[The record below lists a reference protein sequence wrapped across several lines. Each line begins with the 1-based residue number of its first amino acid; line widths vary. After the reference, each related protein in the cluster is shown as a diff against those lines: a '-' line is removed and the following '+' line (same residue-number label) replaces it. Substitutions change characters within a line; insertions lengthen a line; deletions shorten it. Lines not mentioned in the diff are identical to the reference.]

1 MNYKYPLICFEGLD
15 ASGKATMSAYAAE
28 VLKGIVFSFPCY
40 DSPTGKLLLGH
51 LKGEVEMV
59 GSAPFPPPCRGSKLT
74 DYNMLV
80 RQSLMT
86 VNRYELQA
94 RILHALTERPVV
106 LDRYWLSSLV
116 YGEAEGLDTEWIVEI
131 SSALLKPDLTIV
143 LDIPVCAVGQR
154 RPQARDKNETD
165 LDKLQRVRD
174 LYRAPNH
181 YTHQNHTVILDADQR
196 LDVIKSVVHN
206 LISYNISTASASTIL
221 SGDYN
226 LSPAQDMVARRT

>member
-15 ASGKATMSAYAAE
+15 ASGKATMSAYAAQ
-28 VLKGIVFSFPCY
+28 VLKGVVFSFPCY
-40 DSPTGKLLLGH
+40 NSPTGKLLLGH

-59 GSAPFPPPCRGSKLT
+59 GSTPFPPPCRGSKFT
-74 DYNMLV
+74 DHNMLV

-86 VNRYELQA
+86 VNRYEAQDQ
-94 RILHALTERPVV
+94 ILHALKERPVV

-116 YGEAEGLDTEWIVEI
+116 YGEAEGLNAGWIADI

-143 LDIPVCAVGQR
+143 LDIPVCAVAAR

-174 LYRAPNH
+174 LYRALNG
-181 YTHQNHTVILDADQR
+181 YTRHNHTVVLDADR
-196 LDVIKSVVHN
+196 PLDVVKSAVHN

-221 SGDYN
+221 SGDYD
-226 LSPAQDMVARRT
+226 LSPAQDMIARRT

>member
-1 MNYKYPLICFEGLD
+1 MNYKRPLICFEGLD

-28 VLKGIVFSFPCY
+28 VLKGVVFSFPAY
-40 DSPTGKLLLGH
+40 DTPTGKLLLEH

-59 GSAPFPPPCRGSKLT
+59 GVTPFPPPCRGSRFT
-74 DYNMLV
+74 DHNMLV

-86 VNRYELQA
+86 VNRYEAQVRL
-94 RILHALTERPVV
+94 LHALNTSPVV

-131 SSALLKPDLTIV
+131 SSTLLKPDLTIV

-174 LYRAPNH
+174 LYRASNG
-181 YTHQNHTVILDADQR
+181 YTHQNHTVILDADR
-196 LDVIKSVVHN
+196 PLDVVKNAVYN
-206 LISYNISTASASTIL
+206 LINCNFSVTSGHQPSSAVTTI
-221 SGDYN
+221 
-226 LSPAQDMVARRT
+226 

>member
-1 MNYKYPLICFEGLD
+1 MNYKHPLICFEGLD

-28 VLKGIVFSFPCY
+28 VLKGVVFSFPAY
-40 DSPTGKLLLGH
+40 DTPTGKLLLGH

-59 GSAPFPPPCRGSKLT
+59 GSTPFPPPCRGSRFI
-74 DYNMLV
+74 DHNMLV

-86 VNRYELQA
+86 VNRYEAQGRL
-94 RILHALTERPVV
+94 LHALNTSPVV

-116 YGEAEGLDTEWIVEI
+116 YGEAEGLDTKWIVEI
-131 SSALLKPDLTIV
+131 SSALLRPDLTIV

-174 LYRAPNH
+174 LYRASNG
-181 YTHQNHTVILDADQR
+181 YTHQNHTVVLDADQP
-196 LDVIKSVVHN
+196 LDVVKIMVHN
-206 LISYNISTASASTIL
+206 LL
-221 SGDYN
+221 
-226 LSPAQDMVARRT
+226 RT

>member
-1 MNYKYPLICFEGLD
+1 
-15 ASGKATMSAYAAE
+15 
-28 VLKGIVFSFPCY
+28 
-40 DSPTGKLLLGH
+40 
-51 LKGEVEMV
+51 
-59 GSAPFPPPCRGSKLT
+59 
-74 DYNMLV
+74 
-80 RQSLMT
+80 
-86 VNRYELQA
+86 LQA

-165 LDKLQRVRD
+165 LNKLQRVRD
-174 LYRAPNH
+174 LYRTYSNH
-181 YTHQNHTVILDADQR
+181 YTHQNYTVILDADR
-196 LDVIKSVVHN
+196 PLDEVKRVVHN
-206 LISYNISTASASTIL
+206 LISYNISTTSASTIL
-221 SGDYN
+221 SGDYD

>member
-28 VLKGIVFSFPCY
+28 LLNGAVFSFPCY
-40 DSPTGKLLLGH
+40 DSPTGKLLLQH

-59 GSAPFPPPCRGSKLT
+59 GSIPFPPPCRGSKLA

-94 RILHALTERPVV
+94 RILHALTERSVV

-116 YGEAEGLDTEWIVEI
+116 YGEAEGLDTEWVVEI
-131 SSALLKPDLTIV
+131 SSALLRPDLTIV

-165 LDKLQRVRD
+165 LNKLQRVRD
-174 LYRAPNH
+174 LYRTYSNH
-181 YTHQNHTVILDADQR
+181 YTYKNYTVILDADR
-196 LDVIKSVVHN
+196 PLDEVKRVVHN
-206 LISYNISTASASTIL
+206 LISHNFGGTIDAYGCEAHL
-221 SGDYN
+221 DLG
-226 LSPAQDMVARRT
+226 